1 MKFNAA
7 VFSTTL
13 FAAALSL
20 SAIIAGTAHAA
31 PESYTAD
38 PAHTYANFEVNH
50 LGFSTARG
58 MFTSTSGNIVLD
70 RSARTGSIDITI
82 DTTSLYTGHAKRDE
96 HLKGEDFFNV
106 ARFPTM
112 RFKSTKPR
120 FHKGDLNGADG
131 ELTLLGKTL
140 PITLTVTSFSCGQ
153 HPIAKKPVCGA
164 NAIATIKR
172 SDWGMAAYVPAVG
185 DEVHLEIQIEAFKD

>member
-1 MKFNAA
+1 MKLNAA
-7 VFSTTL
+7 VFTATAMVAST
-13 FAAALSL
+13 SL
-20 SAIIAGTAHAA
+20 AA

-82 DTTSLYTGHAKRDE
+82 DTASVYTGNAKRDE
-96 HLKGEDFFNV
+96 HLRGEDFFNV
-106 ARFPTM
+106 SQFPTM
-112 RFKSTKPR
+112 SFKSTKPR
-120 FHKGDLNGADG
+120 FHKDDLNGADG
-131 ELTLLGKTL
+131 ELTLLGKSR
-140 PITLTVTSFSCGQ
+140 PVTLTVTSFACGQ

-172 SDWGMAAYVPAVG
+172 SDWGMNAYVPAISDV
-185 DEVHLEIQIEAFKD
+185 VHLELQIEAFKD

>member
-1 MKFNAA
+1 MILNTTPLAA
-7 VFSTTL
+7 TL
-13 FAAALSL
+13 LAAALSL
-20 SAIIAGTAHAA
+20 STTIAGIAHAA

-82 DTTSLYTGHAKRDE
+82 DTASLYTGHAKRDE
-96 HLKGEDFFNV
+96 HLRGEDFFNV
-106 ARFPTM
+106 AQFPTM
-112 RFKSTKPR
+112 RFKSTTPR

-140 PITLTVTSFSCGQ
+140 PVTLTVTSFNCGQ

-164 NAIATIKR
+164 NAVATIKR
-172 SDWGMAAYVPAVG
+172 SDWGMNAYVPALS
-185 DEVHLEIQIEAFKD
+185 DAVHLEIQIEAFKD